1 MPTPRQSAVRR
12 DTKETAIAVE
22 FVIDGAGVA
31 AVETGLPFMDH
42 MLTAFARHGYFD
54 LHVHATGD
62 LQVDAHHTVED
73 LGIVLGQAIREALG
87 AKVGIARYGTA
98 YVPMDESLARAVVDL
113 AGRPCLGFR
122 VRQVAATVGG
132 FDARLIREFFQAL
145 VNAGGIT
152 LHLDLIAGE
161 EAHHVYEAV
170 FKAFGRALDAATAFE
185 PRCQGVPSTKGTLT
199 I

>member
-1 MPTPRQSAVRR
+1 MPAPRQSAVRR
-12 DTKETAIAVE
+12 STKETVIAVD

-31 AVETGLPFMDH
+31 VVETGIPFMDH

-54 LHVHATGD
+54 LRVKAAGD
-62 LQVDAHHTVED
+62 LQVDAHHTIED
-73 LGIVLGQAIREALG
+73 LGLVLGQAIREALG
-87 AKVGIARYGTA
+87 DKAGIVRYGTA
-98 YVPMDESLARAVVDL
+98 YVPMDEALARAAIDL

-132 FDARLIREFFQAL
+132 FDARLVREFFQAL

-161 EAHHVYEAV
+161 EAHHVYESV
-170 FKAFGRALDAATAFE
+170 FKAFGRALDAATACE

-199 I
+199 T